1 MRRLIA
7 VLIVLLASSAVAADA
22 VVHPFRSQDP
32 VVGVAV
38 ADRIAAALGGIEVLG
53 PEVAPTL
60 VAPVVVP
67 GGFVN
72 PLALLRGGPYDRS
85 AVALMAGAIGV
96 PVAVTGD
103 LVFETDGI
111 RLDLVASV
119 DGRVHSA
126 TVRAPGLEL
135 DVLVR
140 RATLIVANWAGAR
153 PLPPRPLDLRGPDA
167 DAARAR
173 ALIGA
178 GFLFEAQ
185 ELLDTLVDPDP
196 ADARLRDDLRHALDA
211 TGGGDPALAAM
222 ASLGAADPAVATAA
236 FARWRAEGGPP
247 VADVWAGAWARSLAD
262 AAAAERA
269 FAAAE
274 AAYPY
279 GRAARAADLA
289 AEDDVDAARD
299 AIEDLLDAVAEP
311 AALLATA
318 LAANALGDAVA
329 EDRAL
334 AALGRAAP
342 FLAYPFERRSFLA
355 FDRDDALTAAEVLVV
370 AIDLDPLSDLYWTN
384 LGWAWYLLGFVDRS
398 EAASL
403 RALELDPAQFIARYN
418 LGLARV
424 VTGRLAVALDDYREA
439 LLYDPDVEREAI
451 ADLVAAEA
459 DYPDAIGVPF
469 ALGFL
474 LENAGDRDAAADAYD
489 RYLRRAAAAPG
500 APDADRM
507 REAQARVV
515 VLRAPLPPIE
525 ITAAPRLTLGRRG
538 PQVDEARPGDPLTV
552 SFEVMTPGDAL
563 PRRLEL
569 TVRLLDPDG
578 AALADDDAIV
588 DVPTGAIGYVV
599 DVLTLE
605 LPVDLAPGSYT
616 LAVTATGDGIDAE
629 ADRTLVVA
637 GQPERVRR
645 LVGRGLVLTEIDSGQ
660 ALVTVRDLAV
670 AADAVWARLVA
681 ELRDAA
687 PLAEEAMPAATAG
700 RFSGLSGGSVFE
712 QSTAADVRDFV
723 DFLLD
728 SGARYTTFA
737 FVDAYAQWVLDGAP

>member
-7 VLIVLLASSAVAADA
+7 VLIVLLASSALAADA

-38 ADRIAAALGGIEVLG
+38 AERIAAALGGIDVLG

-72 PLALLRGGPYDRS
+72 PLALLRVGPYDRS

-96 PVAVTGD
+96 PVAVSGD

-119 DGRVHSA
+119 EGRVHSA
-126 TVRAPGLEL
+126 TVRAPGVDL

-140 RATLIVANWAGAR
+140 RATLVVATWAGAR
-153 PLPPRPLDLRGPDA
+153 PLPPRPLDLRGPDG

-185 ELLDTLVDPDP
+185 ELLDDLADPHP
-196 ADARLRDDLRHALDA
+196 TDARLRDDLRHALDA

-222 ASLGAADPAVATAA
+222 ASLGASDPAVATAA
-236 FARWRAEGGPP
+236 FARWSAEGGPP
-247 VADVWAGAWARSLAD
+247 VSDVWAGAWSRSLDDAVAAERSF
-262 AAAAERA
+262 AAAA
-269 FAAAE
+269 

-279 GRAARAADLA
+279 GRAALAADLA
-289 AEDDVDAARD
+289 AEDDVEAARD
-299 AIEDLLDAVAEP
+299 AIEALLETAEP
-311 AALLATA
+311 AALLAA
-318 LAANALGDAVA
+318 SLAANALGDAHA

-355 FDRDDALTAAEVLVV
+355 FDRDDPRTAAEVLVV

-403 RALELDPAQFIARYN
+403 RALELDPSQYIARYN

-424 VTGRLAVALDDYREA
+424 VTGRLAAALDDYRAA
-439 LLYDPDVEREAI
+439 LLFDPDVDSEAI
-451 ADLVAAEA
+451 ADLVAAER
-459 DYPDAIGVPF
+459 DYPAAIGVAF

-474 LENAGDRDAAADAYD
+474 LENAGDREAAADAYD
-489 RYLRRAAAAPG
+489 RYLERASAAQG
-500 APDADRM
+500 AGDADRT
-507 REAQARVV
+507 REAQARVA

-525 ITAAPRLTLGRRG
+525 ITAPPRLTLGRRG
-538 PQVDEARPGDPLTV
+538 PQIDEGRPGDPLTL

-569 TVRLLDPDG
+569 HAQLVDRNGTVL
-578 AALADDDAIV
+578 AADEATV

-605 LPVDLAPGSYT
+605 LPVELAPGSYT
-616 LAVTATGDGIDAE
+616 LAVTATGDGIE
-629 ADRTLVVA
+629 AATERTLVVA
-637 GQPERVRR
+637 GRPERVRR
-645 LVGRGLVLTEIDSGQ
+645 LVGRGLVLTALESGQ
-660 ALVTVRDLAV
+660 ALVTVRDLTV

-687 PLAEEAMPAATAG
+687 PLAEGAMPAATMG
-700 RFSGLSGGSVFE
+700 RFNGLSGGAVFLA
-712 QSTAADVRDFV
+712 STDADVRDFV
-723 DFLLD
+723 DYLLD
-728 SGARYTTFA
+728 SGARYATFA

>member
-7 VLIVLLASSAVAADA
+7 VLIVLLASSAIAADA

-38 ADRIAAALGGIEVLG
+38 AERIAAALGGIEVLG

-72 PLALLRGGPYDRS
+72 PLALLRTGPYDRS

-96 PVAVTGD
+96 PVAVSGD

-111 RLDLVASV
+111 RLELVASV
-119 DGRVHSA
+119 DGRIHSA
-126 TVRAPGLEL
+126 TVRAPGVDL

-140 RATLIVANWAGAR
+140 RGTLIVATWAGAR

-185 ELLDTLVDPDP
+185 ELLDAMVEPDP
-196 ADARLRDDLRHALDA
+196 ADLRLRDDLRHALDA

-222 ASLGAADPAVATAA
+222 AALGASDPAVATAA

-262 AAAAERA
+262 AVAAERA

-289 AEDDVDAARD
+289 AEDDVRAAGD
-299 AIEDLLDAVAEP
+299 AIRALQGTVDP
-311 AALLATA
+311 AALLAA
-318 LAANALGDAVA
+318 SLAANALGDAEA
-329 EDRAL
+329 EDQAL

-355 FDRDDALTAAEVLVV
+355 FDRDDARTAAEVLVV
-370 AIDLDPLSDLYWTN
+370 AIELDPLSDLYWTN

-403 RALELDPAQFIARYN
+403 RALELDPSQYIARYN

-424 VTGRLAVALDDYREA
+424 VTGRLSAALDDYQEA
-439 LLYDPDVEREAI
+439 LRYDPDVDREAI
-451 ADLVAAEA
+451 ADLVAAEG
-459 DYPDAIGVPF
+459 DYPEAIGVPF

-474 LENAGDRDAAADAYD
+474 LESAGDRDAAADAYD
-489 RYLRRAAAAPG
+489 RFVRRATSDPG
-500 APDADRM
+500 APDADRA

-525 ITAAPRLTLGRRG
+525 ITAAPRLSLGRRG
-538 PQVDEARPGDPLTV
+538 PQVDEGRPGDPLTV

-563 PRRLEL
+563 PRRLQL
-569 TVRLLDPDG
+569 VVQLLDADG
-578 AALADDDAIV
+578 VVLADDDATV

-605 LPVDLAPGSYT
+605 LPIELAPGSYT
-616 LAVTATGDGIDAE
+616 LAVTATGDGIESNAE
-629 ADRTLVVA
+629 RTLVVA
-637 GQPERVRR
+637 GQPERIRR
-645 LVGRGLVLTEIDSGQ
+645 LVGRGLVLTAIDSGQ
-660 ALVTVRDLAV
+660 ALVTVRDLTV
-670 AADAVWARLVA
+670 AADSVWARLVA

-687 PLAEEAMPAATAG
+687 PLAEEAVPAATMG
-700 RFSGLSGGSVFE
+700 RFAGMSGGTVFRE
-712 QSTAADVRDFV
+712 STGADVRDFV
-723 DFLLD
+723 DYLLD

-737 FVDAYAQWVLDGAP
+737 FVDAYAQWALDGAP